1 MPFFKKCRSLNM
13 QELSGASSSMCF
25 PDGLG
30 GGLAEPAQGLP
41 LSDGL
46 NIAGGEPGSS
56 DKQ

>member
-1 MPFFKKCRSLNM
+1 M

-30 GGLAEPAQGLP
+30 GGLAEPAQGQP